1 MKAKKY
7 LMAFTAIAALSS
19 CSQSEEFALDNGQSS
34 YDKNAVTFGT
44 YLGQSPK
51 TRATVT
57 DIDIMKGDAYPGF
70 GVFAYNT
77 GADNFAD
84 VSAATSD
91 FMYNVPVKWNGSEW
105 TYTDVK
111 QWPEA
116 GKVSFFA
123 YAPYTETPGTAN
135 ITAIPNQTA
144 TGAPVISFTVAEKVG
159 DQIDLLYADAKT
171 DQTKETNGGKVQF
184 SFNHALSRVGFK
196 AKLEGEAGS
205 KGSVTINSITFK
217 SLALNTSGKFNL
229 HTGEWTERVTGA
241 MEYTF
246 TTDNFETGS
255 NVLTL
260 PDAETTSNSVVLTGD
275 GNYLMV
281 IPNETKGL
289 INITVNYTETLENG
303 TQRPVTF
310 TTPFEFAFEKGKAY
324 SLVLSINLTSE
335 SETSADVSFTA
346 DVNPWDNLNPD
357 GSGSDVSIDYNVAT
371 LTMYAACPSITTTE
385 YLYAGFTDD
394 NSYLKIINVLCG
406 EDEEEVSYVL
416 PENLFALKTGGN
428 VIDNDFF
435 YDWNNDFKLAAW
447 CSREIGTVVN
457 DNKIWELDESIV
469 RGMYKDDVVAYY
481 DKDEAHRT
489 ITLRKGQ
496 NTKLYPL
503 LWEIT
508 VN

>member
-7 LMAFTAIAALSS
+7 LMAFAAIAALSS
-19 CSQSEEFALDNGQSS
+19 CSQNEEFDLDNGQSS
-34 YDKNAVTFGT
+34 YNKNAVTFGT
-44 YLGQSPK
+44 YLGHSPK

-217 SLALNTSGKFNL
+217 SSALSTSGKFNL

-260 PDAETTSNSVVLTGD
+260 SDAETTSNSVVLTGD

-289 INITVNYTETLENG
+289 IDITVNYTETLEDG

-346 DVNPWDNLNPD
+346 DVKDWNNLNPD

-371 LTMYAACPSITTTE
+371 LTMYAYCPSITTTE
-385 YLYAGFTDD
+385 YLYKGFTDD

-406 EDEEEVSYVL
+406 EDEEEVTYVL
-416 PENLFALKTGGN
+416 PENLFSLKTGGN
-428 VIDNDFF
+428 VINNDFF

-457 DNKIWELDESIV
+457 DNDIWELDESIV
-469 RGMYKDDVVAYY
+469 RNMHKDDVVAYY
-481 DKDEAHRT
+481 DKDEAYRT